1 MFHPR
6 HWYATIV
13 LLLLMPLHGVAQHYF
28 FENIAVR
35 DGLPASKV
43 YALLQDSTGLLWI
56 GTESGLASY
65 DGLKVKAYGTADHLA
80 PNGVRSIF
88 QDDQQRL
95 WVGHLSGGISMRDA
109 NGFRT
114 VQLDG
119 IKSEHDI
126 TAIAQDSKG
135 AIWIATFGDG
145 AYRITD
151 MPEAGSVKAATYRAK
166 QGLGERIT
174 GITRMND
181 GKLLFL
187 EAQGDMKL
195 WDAANAKFIP
205 FKPQGMPA
213 LMNITTVFQ
222 DSRDRLWIGTQ
233 SAGAVCVDTKA
244 NKVTTYDI
252 STALPSNF
260 VLCFGEDEQA
270 RIWVGTWDNGLARI
284 EANGIRRFNTGNGT
298 HSLRMRCITRDREGN
313 MLIGTHDAGLEIYK
327 GDRFRSFTEEDHL
340 VDKQVWA
347 VLATGSGQL
356 WFGTNG
362 GITILTPE
370 ANGAGTVRHLT
381 MQGGQLTS
389 NHVRALVEDAR
400 GHVWIGT
407 EDGGLFDF
415 DPNTFRPS
423 NSVELVGS
431 IAENKVTALATGG
444 KGELWVGTINGL
456 VHCMDGTIPTVM
468 HIADGLT
475 GEHITALYR
484 DAKGVLWAGSSNAG
498 ISRVE
503 GGKATAVDLGAPY
516 SPTCFTEDGQGRL
529 WVGTEGR
536 GILVLKDGKQVANY
550 SSDQGLISNSV
561 RSLVTDGKKHVW
573 IGTNRGLNEWLPDKD
588 HFIRYSARSG
598 FTGIE
603 AKPNS
608 AILAPNAD
616 LWFGTANG
624 AVCVG
629 PPKDMNRVV
638 PPTVAIRGLKVNL
651 EDWPA
656 TSGIDLSHL
665 QNNLRI
671 EYGSVSLSDPE
682 AVRYQY
688 YLEGL
693 DNTWQP
699 LTEETDVHYPS
710 LPAGHYVFKVKAVG
724 SSGLFSPH
732 PAEFRFTILPPW
744 FRSWWF
750 YTIVAVV
757 MGGSAISWV
766 KLRERQLKLRNQVL
780 ERKVEERTAE
790 VRAQSNE
797 IAGQKVRI
805 EELLLNILPKAVSDE
820 LRDTGKATAK
830 RFDHVTVMFT
840 DMKGFTTMAEKMTPE
855 QLVAELDDCFVRF
868 DRITARY
875 GIEKIK
881 TIGDSYMS
889 ACGLPGT
896 VKHHALRAV
905 MAAIDVREEMQRW
918 HAEREGTGKAGWVLR
933 IGLHSGPVVAGVVG
947 KRKFAYDIWGDTV
960 NTASRMESS
969 GAPGE
974 VNISGTT
981 FGLVKEYFNCE
992 PRGQIEAKNK
1002 GKIDMYFVRRIA
1014 PKYSRDEA
1022 GLVPNEAFLEVVG
1035 LSELVEDL
1043 A

>member
-6 HWYATIV
+6 HWLSIIALT
-13 LLLLMPLHGVAQHYF
+13 LLMPLHGVAQRYF

-43 YALLQDSTGLLWI
+43 YALLQDSTGLLWV

-65 DGLKVKAYGTADHLA
+65 DGLRVTTYGAADHLA
-80 PNGVRSIF
+80 PNGSRSLF
-88 QDDQQRL
+88 VDSDDRL
-95 WVGHLSGGISMRDA
+95 WVGHLGGGISLRDL
-109 NGFRT
+109 NGFRAL
-114 VQLDG
+114 QLSG
-119 IKSEHDI
+119 LKPQHDI
-126 TAIAQDSKG
+126 TGIEQGPDGS
-135 AIWIATFGDG
+135 IWVATFGDG
-145 AYRITD
+145 AYCIKKV
-151 MPEAGSVKAATYRAK
+151 PQEGPVQAEQFKEAN
-166 QGLGERIT
+166 GLSDRIT

-195 WDAANAKFIP
+195 WDPATAKFTA
-205 FKPQGMPA
+205 FKPKGLP
-213 LMNITTVFQ
+213 LLIGITTVFQ

-233 SAGAVCVDTKA
+233 STGAVCLDTKTGR
-244 NKVTTYDI
+244 VEGYDI
-252 STALPSNF
+252 ASALPSNF
-260 VLCFGEDEQA
+260 VLCFGEDEQG

-284 EANGIRRFNTGNGT
+284 EANGIRRFNMGNGT
-298 HSLRMRCITRDREGN
+298 HSQRMRCIARDREGN
-313 MLIGTHDAGLEIYK
+313 MLIGTHDAGLEVYK

-347 VLATGSGQL
+347 LLGTRNGQL

-362 GITILTPE
+362 GITILVPE
-370 ANGAGTVRHLT
+370 PNGAGTVRHLT

-423 NSVELVGS
+423 NSMEVAGS
-431 IAENKVTALATGG
+431 IAENKVTALAVGE

-456 VHCMDGTIPTVM
+456 VHSVDGMIPTVV
-468 HIADGLT
+468 HVPDGLT

-484 DAKGVLWAGSSNAG
+484 DANGVLWAGSSNAG
-498 ISRVE
+498 ISRIE
-503 GGKATAVDLGAPY
+503 HGKASPLQLGAPFT
-516 SPTCFTEDGQGRL
+516 PTCFAEDGQGRL

-536 GILVLKDGKQVANY
+536 GILVLKDGRQVASY
-550 SSDQGLISNSV
+550 STEQGLISNAV
-561 RSLVTDGKKHVW
+561 RSLITDRDKHVW
-573 IGTNRGLNEWLPDKD
+573 IGTNRGLNEWQPDKD

-608 AILAPNAD
+608 AILTGNGD

-629 PPKDMNRVV
+629 PTKDMNRVV

-651 EDWPA
+651 ENRSPKP
-656 TSGIDLSHL
+656 GIDLSHTESNIRL
-665 QNNLRI
+665 

-693 DNTWQP
+693 DNSWQP

-744 FRSWWF
+744 YNSWWF
-750 YTIVAVV
+750 YSILAVV
-757 MGGSAISWV
+757 LGGSAVSWV

-805 EELLLNILPKAVSDE
+805 EELLLNILPRAVSDE
-820 LRDTGKATAK
+820 LRDTGKATAR
-830 RFDHVTVMFT
+830 RFDDVTVMFT

-855 QLVAELDDCFVRF
+855 ELVAELDDCFVRF

-881 TIGDSYMS
+881 TIGDSYMC
-889 ACGLPGT
+889 ACGLPGH

-905 MAAIDVREEMQRW
+905 MAAIDVREEIQRW
-918 HAEREGTGKAGWVLR
+918 HAEREGTGKAAWVLR

-981 FGLVKEYFNCE
+981 YALVKDFFVCE
-992 PRGQIEAKNK
+992 HRGQVEAKNK

-1014 PKYSRDEA
+1014 PRYAQDGA
-1022 GLVPNEAFLEVVG
+1022 GLVPNEAFLHVVG
-1035 LSELVEDL
+1035 LSTLVGEL